1 MIASPGSDSSLPSF
15 YPRAHLPEDTQNE
28 QESPIEP
35 DPAPALDGPSLG
47 TLRTVAGLSRADL
60 ARRLGLCKSV
70 VSLYERGK
78 VRIPQERIPTILSVL
93 IPLADTHSQA
103 YATLRQ
109 TLSLPVSLP
118 INNIGGPEA
127 QSPDRQKEE
136 S

>member
-15 YPRAHLPEDTQNE
+15 W
-28 QESPIEP
+28 P
-35 DPAPALDGPSLG
+35 DPAFVLDGPSLG

-93 IPLADTHSQA
+93 VPLADAHSQA

-109 TLSLPVSLP
+109 TLSLPVD
-118 INNIGGPEA
+118 NKGG
-127 QSPDRQKEE
+127 QR
-136 S
+136 